1 VSWAEVALDA
11 GWRLDGPGATA
22 LPARVPGTVAGTFR
36 DTGRPIPDDL
46 DEHEWTFHCSFATPG
61 RSPVVL
67 RLDGLATLAEVK
79 LNGEVVLRSTSM
91 WERHAVDVTARL
103 RAPGEAHAADVTERL
118 GAPEAMNTLRLC
130 FAALGPEVRRS
141 RRPRARWRTKL
152 VPGGLR
158 WHRTMLLG
166 RAPGIAPAPAAVG
179 PWRPVVLQV
188 RAGAGIGALALRSRI
203 AGDDGVLALHADVVG
218 GPEEVEVVLEGLSG
232 THRAPLDAE
241 GRGEL
246 RIPDVARWW
255 PHTHG
260 APVLHDVRLLAGGEE
275 LAHRRVGFRSL
286 AAGASAAHDVECD
299 GLDLHVN
306 GTRVWARGAVWS
318 PPDLVGMT
326 PTAEDL
332 RATLETVRDAGM
344 NLVRVVGTA
353 AYETPAFHDL
363 CDELGLLVWQDA
375 MFANLDYPLADPG
388 FRATVE
394 AELAALMDALA
405 ARPSTVVLCGG
416 SEVGQQVAML
426 GLDPAL
432 ARDGVGYE
440 LLPTAV
446 AAARCDAVVVPDAP
460 SGGARP
466 FRTDAGVAN
475 YFGVPGYQ
483 RPLDD
488 VRRSGVRFASEC
500 LALANVPDETVIA
513 EAGPA
518 GGVPRDA
525 GASWDFA
532 DVRDHYLRELF
543 GADPTALRTADPD
556 RYLELS
562 RAVSGELMAEVFG
575 EWRRAASP
583 CGGGLLLW
591 LRDLLPGAGWGVL
604 DHRGEPKVA
613 WHHLRRALS
622 PVAVWTTDEG
632 LNGIAVH
639 VANDGPEPL
648 RCDLR
653 VALFARG
660 EQLVDEVRVPIEVAP
675 HATVE
680 HDAETLLGRWADAAY
695 AYRFGP
701 PAHDVVLAALEQ
713 DGQLRS
719 QALRFPAGRP
729 VVPRTAEEIGATAW
743 TTIGTDGRRRLVLE
757 SRALLYGTRVHIP
770 GWRPSDDALH
780 VAPGGRRELVLT
792 PVGESDGQ
800 PRGSVTALNLAGRL
814 AVEPR
819 DPSP

>member
-1 VSWAEVALDA
+1 MSWAEVAIDS

-22 LPARVPGTVAGTFR
+22 LPARVPGTVAGAFR
-36 DTGRPIPDDL
+36 DAGRAIPDDL
-46 DEHEWTFHCSFATPG
+46 DEHEWTFGCSFATPVG
-61 RSPVVL
+61 GPVVSSPVVL
-67 RLDGLATLAEVK
+67 RLDGLATLAEVE
-79 LNGEVVLRSTSM
+79 LNGAVLLRSTSM
-91 WERHAVDVTARL
+91 WAAHAVDVTELLRPPGEMNALRL
-103 RAPGEAHAADVTERL
+103 R
-118 GAPEAMNTLRLC
+118 
-130 FAALGPEVRRS
+130 FAALGPEVRRT

-152 VPGGLR
+152 VAGGLR

-179 PWRPVVLQV
+179 PWRPVVLQLRTGLGV
-188 RAGAGIGALALRSRI
+188 AALSLRPRME
-203 AGDDGVLALHADVVG
+203 GDDGVLAIHADVVG
-218 GPEEVEVVLEGLSG
+218 GPAADVEVVLDGPSG
-232 THRAPLDAE
+232 THRVVLDVQ
-241 GRGEL
+241 GRAAL
-246 RIPDVARWW
+246 RISGVARWW

-260 APVLHDVRLLAGGEE
+260 DPVLHDVRLCARGAE
-275 LAHRRVGFRSL
+275 LAHRRVGFRTL
-286 AAGASAAHDVECD
+286 AAGASAGHDVERD
-299 GLDLHVN
+299 GLALHLN
-306 GTRVWARGAVWS
+306 GVPVWARGAVWS
-318 PPDLVGMT
+318 PPDLVGMA
-326 PTAEDL
+326 PSPGEL
-332 RATLETVRDAGM
+332 RATLEAVRDAGM
-344 NLVRVVGTA
+344 NMVRVVGTA

-388 FRATVE
+388 FRTTVE
-394 AELAALMDALA
+394 AELAALVRAVA
-405 ARPSTVVLCGG
+405 GRPSTAVLCGG

-432 ARDGVGYE
+432 AREGVGYG
-440 LLPTAV
+440 LLPAAVTA
-446 AAARCDAVVVPDAP
+446 AGCDAVVVPDAP

-475 YFGVPGYQ
+475 YFGVPGY
-483 RPLDD
+483 RRGLDD
-488 VRRSGVRFASEC
+488 VRRAAVRFASEC
-500 LALANVPDETVIA
+500 LALANVPDEAVVA

-525 GASWDFA
+525 GAAWDFA
-532 DVRDHYLRELF
+532 DARDHYLRELF
-543 GADPTALRTADPD
+543 GEEPAALRRADPE

-591 LRDLLPGAGWGVL
+591 LHDLAPGAGWGVL
-604 DHRGEPKVA
+604 DHRGMPKVA
-613 WHHLRRALS
+613 WHHLRRALA

-660 EQLVDEVRVPIEVAP
+660 EQLVDEARVPIEVAP

-680 HDAETLLGRWADAAY
+680 HDAETVLGRWADAAC

-713 DGQLRS
+713 DGELRS
-719 QALRFPAGRP
+719 EALRFPAGRP
-729 VVPRTAEEIGATAW
+729 VVPRTAEELGATAW
-743 TTIGTDGRRRLVLE
+743 TTVGTDGRRRLVLE
-757 SRALLYGTRVHIP
+757 SRALLYGARIYLP

-792 PVGESDGQ
+792 RVGEDDGS
-800 PRGSVTALNLAGRL
+800 PRGTVTALNLAGRL
-814 AVEPR
+814 SVELR
-819 DPSP
+819 DR

>member
-11 GWRLDGPGATA
+11 GWRLDGPGAVA
-22 LPARVPGTVAGTFR
+22 LPARVPGTVAGAFR
-36 DTGRPIPDDL
+36 DAGRAIPADL
-46 DEHEWTFHCSFATPG
+46 DEHEWTFHRSFATPDQA
-61 RSPVVL
+61 PVVL
-67 RLDGLATLAEVK
+67 RLDGLATLAEVE

-91 WERHAVDVTARL
+91 WEAHAVDVTERMQAPGATNALRL
-103 RAPGEAHAADVTERL
+103 RFAP
-118 GAPEAMNTLRLC
+118 
-130 FAALGPEVRRS
+130 LGPEVRRA
-141 RRPRARWRTKL
+141 RRPRARWRTRL
-152 VPGGLR
+152 VAGGLR

-179 PWRPVVLQV
+179 PWRPVALQIRV
-188 RAGAGIGALALRSRI
+188 GVGIAALTLLPRVQR
-203 AGDDGVLALHADVVG
+203 DNGVLVVHADVVG
-218 GPEEVEVVLEGLSG
+218 GPAEDVEVVLDGPSG
-232 THRAPLDAE
+232 TRRAALDAE
-241 GRGEL
+241 GRAGL
-246 RIPDVARWW
+246 VIPGVARWW

-260 APVLHDVRLLAGGEE
+260 APALHDVRLRAGDEE
-275 LAHRRVGFRSL
+275 LAHRRVGFRTL
-286 AAGASAAHDVECD
+286 APGASAAHDTERD
-299 GLDLHVN
+299 GLSLHLN
-306 GTRVWARGAVWS
+306 GVPVWARGAVWS
-318 PPDLVGMT
+318 PPDLVGMA
-326 PTAEDL
+326 PTLEEL
-332 RATLETVRDAGM
+332 RATLEAARGAGM
-344 NLVRVVGTA
+344 NMVRVVGTA
-353 AYETPAFHDL
+353 AYESPAFHDL

-394 AELAALMDALA
+394 AELAALVDALA
-405 ARPSTVVLCGG
+405 GRPSTAVLCGG

-432 ARDGVGYE
+432 AREGVGYE
-440 LLPTAV
+440 MLPAAV
-446 AAARCDAVVVPDAP
+446 AAAGCDAVVVPDAP

-475 YFGVPGYQ
+475 YFGVPGY
-483 RPLDD
+483 RRGLDD
-488 VRRSGVRFASEC
+488 VRRAGVRFASEC
-500 LALANVPDETVIA
+500 LALANVPDEAVVA

-518 GGVPRDA
+518 GSVPRDP

-532 DVRDHYLRELF
+532 DARDHYLRELF
-543 GADPTALRTADPD
+543 GEEPAALRHADPE

-591 LRDLLPGAGWGVL
+591 LRDLVPGAGWGVL
-604 DHRGEPKVA
+604 DHRGAPKVA
-613 WHHLRRALS
+613 WHHLRRALA

-660 EQLVDEVRVPIEVAP
+660 EQLVDEARVPIEVAP

-701 PAHDVVLAALEQ
+701 PAHDVMLAALEQ
-713 DGQLRS
+713 GGELRS

-757 SRALLYGTRVHIP
+757 SRTLLYGTRVHIP

-780 VAPGGRRELVLT
+780 VVPGGRRELVLT
-792 PVGESDGQ
+792 PVGGDDRP
-800 PRGSVTALNLAGRL
+800 PRGTVTALNLAGRL
-814 AVEPR
+814 TVESR
-819 DPSP
+819 DQRP

>member
-1 VSWAEVALDA
+1 VSWPEVPLDV

-22 LPARVPGTVAGTFR
+22 LPARVPGTVAGAFR
-36 DTGRPIPDDL
+36 DAGRAFPDDL
-46 DEHEWTFHCSFATPG
+46 DEHAWTFACSFATPSRKG
-61 RSPVVL
+61 PVVL
-67 RLDGLATLAEVK
+67 RLDGLATLAEVE

-103 RAPGEAHAADVTERL
+103 RAPGEANAL
-118 GAPEAMNTLRLC
+118 QLR
-130 FAALGPEVRRS
+130 FAALGPELRRT

-152 VPGGLR
+152 VAGGLR

-166 RAPGIAPAPAAVG
+166 RAPGFAAEPAAVG

-188 RAGAGIGALALRSRI
+188 RAGAGIGRLAVRPRI
-203 AGDDGVLALHADVVG
+203 EGDDGVLTLCADVVG
-218 GPEEVEVVLEGLSG
+218 GPEEVEVVLDGPSG
-232 THRAPLDAE
+232 AHRATLDAE

-246 RIPDVARWW
+246 LIPDVARWW

-260 APVLHDVRLLAGGEE
+260 TPVLHDLRLVAGGEE
-275 LAHRRVGFRSL
+275 LVHRRVGFRTL
-286 AAGASAAHDVECD
+286 APGASSAHDVERD

-306 GTRVWARGAVWS
+306 GARVWARGAVWS
-318 PPDLVGMT
+318 PPDLVGMA
-326 PTAEDL
+326 PSAEDL
-332 RATLETVRDAGM
+332 RATLEAVRDAGM

-353 AYETPAFHDL
+353 AYETPVFHDL

-375 MFANLDYPLADPG
+375 MFANLDYPLVDPG

-394 AELAALMDALA
+394 AELAALVDALA
-405 ARPSTVVLCGG
+405 GRPSTAVLCGG

-432 ARDGVGYE
+432 AREGVGYA
-440 LLPTAV
+440 LLPAAL
-446 AAARCDAVVVPDAP
+446 AAAGCDAVVVPDAP

-483 RPLDD
+483 RSLDD
-488 VRRSGVRFASEC
+488 VRRAGVRFASEC
-500 LALANVPDETVIA
+500 LALANVPDEDVVA

-543 GADPTALRTADPD
+543 GEEPAALRRADPE

-591 LRDLLPGAGWGVL
+591 LRDLVPGAGWGVL
-604 DHRGEPKVA
+604 DHRGMPKVA
-613 WHHLRRALS
+613 WHHLRRALA

-653 VALFARG
+653 VALFACG
-660 EQLVDEVRVPIEVAP
+660 ELLVDEARVPIAVP
-675 HATVE
+675 PRTTVE
-680 HDAETLLGRWADAAY
+680 HDAETVLGRWADAAY

-729 VVPRTAEEIGATAW
+729 VLPRTASELGAQAW
-743 TTIGTDGRRRLVLE
+743 TQAGADGRPRLVLE
-757 SRALLYGTRVHIP
+757 SRLLLYGARIHLP

-780 VAPGGRRELVLT
+780 VAPGERRELELT
-792 PVGESDGQ
+792 RVSEDAGAPQ
-800 PRGSVTALNLAGRL
+800 GSVTALNLAGRL
-814 AVEPR
+814 AVR
-819 DPSP
+819 TAD